1 MSKWKTYWKNQKIDS
16 PFVKWI
22 DFCFNSFL
30 KSPYFQ
36 ENLESMQKREFLKS
50 LGLLAGTAPFM
61 AFTGSASS
69 PKNSTLLPKA
79 LQKGDTVGLISPSA
93 ATADRMQFTFAKEAL
108 EALRFQVKL
117 GENLKNRRGH
127 LAGSDEERAGDLNA
141 MFADKDVKGIV
152 CIRGGSGAARILP
165 LIDYD
170 LIKKNPKPLMGYSD
184 ITALHCAIYSQ
195 TGLITFHGPNGSGS
209 WNSFNV
215 KRFEELYFEQ
225 ELVAFENEIVES
237 DDLVIKANRIQTLFP
252 GEVEGKLLGGNLT
265 VLTALSGSPYYP
277 DFKDAIIYIEDVGE
291 DPYRIDRMMSTLK
304 LNGTLDAIKG
314 FIFGQCTECDPG
326 GGYGSLTVDQVLD
339 DYVLP
344 LKIPAYS
351 GAMIGH
357 VSKQFIIPNGAKV
370 RLNSETGS
378 FQLIE
383 KVFQ

>member
-1 MSKWKTYWKNQKIDS
+1 
-16 PFVKWI
+16 
-22 DFCFNSFL
+22 
-30 KSPYFQ
+30 
-36 ENLESMQKREFLKS
+36 MQKREFLKS
-50 LGLLAGTAPFM
+50 LGLIAGATPFM
-61 AFTGSASS
+61 AFSSSVSS

-108 EALRFQVKL
+108 EALGFQVKL

-127 LAGSDEERAGDLNA
+127 LAGTDEERAGDLNA
-141 MFADKDVKGIV
+141 MFSDKDVKGIV

-165 LIDYD
+165 LIDYN

-215 KRFEELYFEQ
+215 KRFEDLYFTQ
-225 ELVAFENEIVES
+225 EMVTFENEIVEG
-237 DDLVIKANRIQTLFP
+237 DDLVIKANRIQTLLP
-252 GEVEGKLLGGNLT
+252 GVVEGKLLGGNLT

-277 DFKDAIIYIEDVGE
+277 DFKDSILYIEDVGE

-339 DYVLP
+339 DYILP

-370 RLNSETGS
+370 RMNSGTGS